1 MNSTLLR
8 IRSVAQPFIASPI
21 RSHIHSHIA
30 SHIQWMSLAM
40 GDWVHYFIRLELI
53 SLRAACLLLRQLHL
67 NLPQILMNDL
77 NQFCCAAFVAFV
89 LSVAVA
95 TCSLTEVCTWLWNH
109 SKRGTWKGSRRD
121 KGDRGQGEG
130 LQLVS
135 HWGALNCG
143 LIAVRT
149 YVMGPIQ
156 SNAIHSPF
164 HSNLHSML
172 RHTHIHTFAHTY
184 TRTHTQCKAA
194 FALLLPDRLFINKPL
209 LIVPLLVSPLLPL
222 TVCLCMCVSV
232 YLSVCL
238 SACVSACVCLCV
250 PVFVCVPLL
259 FFCTSLLSLSN
270 CCSFS
275 SHSIFR

>member
-21 RSHIHSHIA
+21 RSHIH

-109 SKRGTWKGSRRD
+109 SKRGTCKGSRRD
-121 KGDRGQGEG
+121 RGTGGTGGRAATG
-130 LQLVS
+130 LAL
-135 HWGALNCG
+135 GRIELRLNCSSHLCNG
-143 LIAVRT
+143 AD
-149 YVMGPIQ
+149 PIQ
-156 SNAIHSPF
+156 CNPFSVPFQSPF
-164 HSNLHSML
+164 YAQ
-172 RHTHIHTFAHTY
+172 THIHTFAHTY
-184 TRTHTQCKAA
+184 TRTHTQWKAA

-209 LIVPLLVSPLLPL
+209 LIVPLPVSPLLPL
-222 TVCLCMCVSV
+222 TVCLCVCVCVLSVCVSV
-232 YLSVCL
+232 C
-238 SACVSACVCLCV
+238 ACLCV
-250 PVFVCVPLL
+250 CASAILL
-259 FFCTSLLSLSN
+259 HLFII
-270 CCSFS
+270 SF
-275 SHSIFR
+275 